1 VNGAVVSGAASAS
14 NSRQCGARHRG
25 MNEQQREEAG
35 PRADSADARVNV
47 FDPAIHSLKDQPL
60 SYDNF
65 PLDAVA
71 GFWAPE
77 QLSSWILD

>member
-1 VNGAVVSGAASAS
+1 MNGAVVTGAASAS

-25 MNEQQREEAG
+25 INEQREEAG
-35 PRADSADARVNV
+35 PRADSADAGVNV

-65 PLDAVA
+65 PLDAVS
-71 GFWAPE
+71 GF
-77 QLSSWILD
+77 

>member
-1 VNGAVVSGAASAS
+1 MMIPVNGALVTSAASAS
-14 NSRQCGARHRG
+14 NSHQCGARHRG
-25 MNEQQREEAG
+25 INEQQREEAG
-35 PRADSADARVNV
+35 PRADSADAGVNV

-71 GFWAPE
+71 GF
-77 QLSSWILD
+77 